1 MVPQNHDIQV
11 VSKPFTTLQQEL
23 TSPKLRPSIEHQ
35 LNVIYKI
42 PYADW
47 DWCYVSETGYCFETR
62 KKKHSRNVKTCANG
76 SNIVKHAWSFDH
88 RIDLIFLDI
97 LFLLEKLWR
106 LGTLLLP
113 LTKHADNNSKLLPYT
128 SRVSF

>member
-11 VSKPFTTLQQEL
+11 VNKLFKTLQQEF
-23 TSPKLRPSIEHQ
+23 TFPKLRPSIEHQ
-35 LNVIYKI
+35 LNVTYKI
-42 PYADW
+42 PCADW
-47 DWCYVSETGYCFETR
+47 DWCYVSETSYCFESH
-62 KKKHSRNVKTCANG
+62 KKEHSRNVETCANR

-97 LFLLEKLWR
+97 LVWLEKLWR

-113 LTKHADNNSKLLPYT
+113 
-128 SRVSF
+128 F